1 MVWPRDFLTLGSSAG
16 TGTVGPGLSRLQVWS
31 GGGGG
36 CRLTPEIGWSSPR
49 QEKPG
54 LGCSGKME

>member
-16 TGTVGPGLSRLQVWS
+16 TGTVGPGLSRSTSLEL
-31 GGGGG
+31 GGG

-49 QEKPG
+49 QKMLG